1 MTNNQ
6 RIANKEVLI
15 VLNKLNLVNK
25 IPKDIIL
32 GMQNNQDKNW
42 EFVYNNS
49 LPLDRQRLT
58 RHSIIMFSNLYYMYI
73 CEDNAEK
80 EKIKAIV
87 TENERKSIEL
97 TKEKLNNLN
106 GKASTFSPSEVEND
120 KETKNQL
127 IKSERVSFIQ
137 KIINAIRN
145 IFKK

>member
-1 MTNNQ
+1 
-6 RIANKEVLI
+6 
-15 VLNKLNLVNK
+15 
-25 IPKDIIL
+25 
-32 GMQNNQDKNW
+32 
-42 EFVYNNS
+42 
-49 LPLDRQRLT
+49 
-58 RHSIIMFSNLYYMYI
+58 MYI

-80 EKIKAIV
+80 EKIEAIV
-87 TENERKSIEL
+87 AENERKSIEL